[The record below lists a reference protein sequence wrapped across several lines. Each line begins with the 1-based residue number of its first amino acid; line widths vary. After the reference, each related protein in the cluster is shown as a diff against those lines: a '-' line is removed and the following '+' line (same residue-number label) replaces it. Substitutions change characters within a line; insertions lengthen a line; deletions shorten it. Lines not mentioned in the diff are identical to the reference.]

1 MRALPAISET
11 CLSGEDTFFWIRGL
25 PEPFGPLAP
34 ADSRGTGR
42 QAARPREG
50 LAGAKSWGRAAPEGP
65 P

>member
-1 MRALPAISET
+1 MRAPPAISET
-11 CLSGEDTFFWIRGL
+11 CPSGEDISSRIRGL